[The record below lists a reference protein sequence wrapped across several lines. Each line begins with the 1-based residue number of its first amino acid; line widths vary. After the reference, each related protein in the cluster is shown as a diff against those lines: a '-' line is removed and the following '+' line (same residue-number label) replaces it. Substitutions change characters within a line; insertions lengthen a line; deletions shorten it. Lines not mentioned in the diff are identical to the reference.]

1 MKVLDNSACKYNS
14 YTITQ
19 IRGHWNKYLF
29 FEEIIMINY
38 KWHLRSFKKKTI
50 YKNQENADLSKNS
63 SVNIRIKKP
72 QVDVNHNGNS

>member
-1 MKVLDNSACKYNS
+1 
-14 YTITQ
+14 
-19 IRGHWNKYLF
+19 
-29 FEEIIMINY
+29 MINY
-38 KWHLRSFKKKTI
+38 KWHLLSFKKKTI

>member
-1 MKVLDNSACKYNS
+1 
-14 YTITQ
+14 
-19 IRGHWNKYLF
+19 
-29 FEEIIMINY
+29 MINY
-38 KWHLRSFKKKTI
+38 KWHLLPFKKKTI